1 MIKVLENPITPNYLQ
16 FKDIVLSPT
25 FPWLYTLSTKMPFY
39 SHTFLERPENGK
51 FSNPQSELLGL
62 NLKVLDEIIRYN
74 NLGSSFD
81 RCFFLRSNANAVHA
95 DTGEQFSE
103 PHIDHTFPHF
113 NFIVY
118 LTNSGGNTIVEED
131 THEPIEDQPIIFT
144 GWHYM
149 QLPKKERRIVLVAT
163 IFPLDEENL
172 NSLGIPYLNP
182 SY

>member
-1 MIKVLENPITPNYLQ
+1 MIKVLENPITSNYLQ

-39 SHTFLERPENGK
+39 SHTFLERPEKGK

-103 PHIDHTFPHF
+103 PHIDHRFPHY
-113 NFIVY
+113 NLLVY
-118 LTNSGGNTIVEED
+118 LSGDGETIVEDEKFF
-131 THEPIEDQPIIFT
+131 PQPDNVILFT
-144 GWHYM
+144 GEHYM
-149 QLPKKERRIVLVAT
+149 KRPSVGRRVVLIST
-163 IFPLDEENL
+163 IFEVTGYEND
-172 NSLGIPYLNP
+172 
-182 SY
+182 

>member
-16 FKDIVLSPT
+16 LKDIVLSPS
-25 FPWLYTLSTKMPFY
+25 FLWSYTLSTKMPFY

-103 PHIDHTFPHF
+103 SHIDHRFPHF
-113 NFIVY
+113 NLLVY
-118 LTNSGGNTIVEED
+118 LTNEGDGGETIVEDEKF
-131 THEPIEDQPIIFT
+131 HPQANNIILFKGKHHMKRPCVGRRVVLISTLYEVT
-144 GWHYM
+144 GY
-149 QLPKKERRIVLVAT
+149 
-163 IFPLDEENL
+163 END
-172 NSLGIPYLNP
+172 
-182 SY
+182 